1 MMSINTRQAMNPPLH
16 REEIKAQLRMRFGS
30 LAKFEQAKGL
40 ARNSVSFVLHGRP
53 ILPTA
58 EAIAEELDI
67 PVHRVSN
74 LYHEQYCNLAVSP
87 RYRRKIKDAHRENG
101 EAA

>member
-1 MMSINTRQAMNPPLH
+1 MNPPLH
-16 REEIKAQLRMRFGS
+16 PEELKAQLRMRFGT
-30 LAKFEQAKGL
+30 LVKFEQAKGL
-40 ARNSVSFVLHGRP
+40 AKNSVSFVLQGRA

-58 EAIAEELDI
+58 EAIADELDI
-67 PVHRVSN
+67 PLHRVST

-87 RYRRKIKDAHRENG
+87 RYRRKQKQSHRLNG

>member
-1 MMSINTRQAMNPPLH
+1 MNPPLH

-40 ARNSVSFVLHGRP
+40 AKNSVSFVLHGRP

-58 EAIAEELDI
+58 EAIADELDI
-67 PVHRVSN
+67 PVHRVSS
-74 LYHEQYCNLAVSP
+74 LYHDQYCDLAVSP
-87 RYRRKIKDAHRENG
+87 RYRRKQKQSHSLNG